1 MRNTTCSFLSSFPEM
16 ESMIE
21 LVVICAIVV
30 KIFVS
35 VKVVKSFELCKRRYY
50 YNIFMV
56 YLSYVYSMFI
66 LYLRYIYSML

>member
-1 MRNTTCSFLSSFPEM
+1 M

-21 LVVICAIVV
+21 LVGICAIVV

-35 VKVVKSFELCKRRYY
+35 AKVVKSFELCKRRYY

-56 YLSYVYSMFI
+56 YLSYVYSIFMV
-66 LYLRYIYSML
+66 YL